1 MISDGA
7 SVKAPVGVLD
17 GMSDEYRVLYLMGDW
32 VSDGMSFAILDGIS
46 DEMSLVKSNEIVV
59 GSWMKWQTR
68 YH

>member
-1 MISDGA
+1 M
-7 SVKAPVGVLD
+7 
-17 GMSDEYRVLYLMGDW
+17 EDW

-46 DEMSLVKSNEIVV
+46 DEMSLVKSNERVV